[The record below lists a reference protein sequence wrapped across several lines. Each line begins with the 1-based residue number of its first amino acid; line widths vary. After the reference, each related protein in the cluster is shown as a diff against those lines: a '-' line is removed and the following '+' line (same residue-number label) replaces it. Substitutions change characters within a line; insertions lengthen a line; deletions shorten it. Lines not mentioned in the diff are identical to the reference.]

1 MPLPPYEYPF
11 DATGVAL
18 SNKLINEQHVVVPP
32 PVQSK
37 DANFIVPN
45 AAPFF
50 KTGLIIRTGPN
61 LNDPVLVEGIDYILT
76 HPFIEATF
84 YLNKLIFGSIL
95 FLDRQFSGNVYIT
108 YNTLG
113 GAFTLDDYSIV
124 RQLTNSLYNILTV
137 GWTQIAGLPQA
148 FPPIPHDHTQTTD
161 MVGLSEVVQQL
172 MLLVTAAQ
180 AGAGS
185 LAALNTSFMQ
195 HLLAVNAHT
204 KAQVGLHLAPNY
216 PPANQADLQTQSNS
230 ALMTPFMTLKMI
242 AMYSMSYNP
251 QGNGISDDDK
261 ADKTTQIVGGGLATG
276 GGTLAA
282 DRTITVPKANPS
294 QVVAGTSDAVALTV
308 ASAIHLLTWW
318 KNVAFE
324 PVDETQTPIVD
335 INNVFQPGVYYL
347 DIDWLNDPVN
357 NGKVPTHA
365 KRGGGCMLDVKEI
378 TTTSPIVTP
387 RVVQTL
393 TAYNDQTTSFSGQ
406 TYMRYGKPSDGTWT
420 AWVANHDH
428 THVLLRGHVTVNNT
442 VYTLDALNDNLL
454 SIVKEADGYVGDYRQ
469 TAPQNNAYTILFEQP
484 TESLDY
490 TINATIAGGNNFNAI
505 YNFVILNKTLLGFT
519 FIVLG
524 LSNAAAV
531 SNTFNET
538 QFTLELTVTGTST
551 LAKMN

>member
-1 MPLPPYEYPF
+1 MPLPPYQYPF
-11 DATGVAL
+11 DATGAAL
-18 SNKLINEQHVVVPP
+18 SNKLINEQHIVTPP

-50 KTGLIIRTGPN
+50 KTGLILRTGPN
-61 LNDPVLVEGIDYILT
+61 TNDPLLVEGVDYILT

-95 FLDRQFSGNVYIT
+95 FLDRQFTGNVYVT

-124 RQLTNSLYNILTV
+124 RSITNSLYNILTV

-148 FPPIPHDHTQTTD
+148 FPPIPHDHTQSTD

-172 MLLVTAAQ
+172 MMLVTAAQ

-195 HLLAVNAHT
+195 HLNAVNAHT

-216 PPANQADLQTQSNS
+216 PPANQSDLQTKSNS

-242 AMYSMSYNP
+242 AMYSMGYDP
-251 QGNGISDDDK
+251 QGSGMSDDDK
-261 ADKTTQIVGGGLATG
+261 VDKTTQVTGTGLATG
-276 GGTLAA
+276 GGALDV
-282 DRTITVPKANPS
+282 DRTIDVPKAS
-294 QVVAGTSDAVALTV
+294 VAQVVAGTSDSVALTI

-324 PVDETQTPIVD
+324 PVDATQTPIVD
-335 INNVFQPGVYYL
+335 IDNVFQPGVYYL
-347 DIDWLNDPVN
+347 DADWLDVPVN
-357 NGKVPTHA
+357 NGKVPTRA

-378 TTTSPIVTP
+378 TTTSPSNAQRTI
-387 RVVQTL
+387 QTL

-406 TYMRYGKPSDGTWT
+406 TYMRYGKQSDGTWT
-420 AWVANHDH
+420 AWVANHDQ
-428 THVLLRGHVTVNNT
+428 THVLLRGRVSVNNT
-442 VYTLDALNDNLL
+442 VYTLGALNDNLL
-454 SIVKEADGYVGDYRQ
+454 SIAKEADGYIGDYRQ
-469 TAPQNNAYTILFEQP
+469 TPPQNNAYTILFEQP
-484 TESLDY
+484 VESIDY
-490 TINATIAGGNNFNAI
+490 VVNATIAGGNTFNAV

-519 FIVLG
+519 FIILG
-524 LSNAAAV
+524 LSNSAAV

-538 QFTLELTVTGTST
+538 QFTLELTVTGTCT